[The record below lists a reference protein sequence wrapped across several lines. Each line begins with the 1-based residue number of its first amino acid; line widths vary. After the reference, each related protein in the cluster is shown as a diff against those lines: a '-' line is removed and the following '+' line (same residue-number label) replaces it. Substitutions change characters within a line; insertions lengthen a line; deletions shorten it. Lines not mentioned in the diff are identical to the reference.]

1 MKAEQQ
7 VLELSLSE
15 LLWFFGK
22 SRDKA
27 EEMLLV
33 TRVNNK
39 TDEILPLCQLNS
51 SVEVVLLTSWN
62 NTPEQNRRNFN

>member
-1 MKAEQQ
+1 MKAERQ
-7 VLELSLSE
+7 VLELSQSE

-33 TRVNNK
+33 AQANNK
-39 TDEILPLCQLNS
+39 TDEFSLFVS
-51 SVEVVLLTSWN
+51 SI
-62 NTPEQNRRNFN
+62 PR